1 MRQRYL
7 VNFRWVPKLWLTLD
21 FWLQSANK
29 SVLLA
34 PIEFELGNG
43 SCIRRHP
50 QNTDSGSTDFRT
62 GLSKPVAELC
72 KSNISSVA
80 MI

>member
-34 PIEFELGNG
+34 PIEFELDNG
-43 SCIRRHP
+43 
-50 QNTDSGSTDFRT
+50 
-62 GLSKPVAELC
+62 
-72 KSNISSVA
+72 NISEDIRKTLTAAVRISGLA
-80 MI
+80 TPNRSPNSASRISALWR